1 MFSQLTHPHLHKV
14 CYHSECSNKNRI
26 KGDGNDGEPDARRK
40 LEFEKK
46 GQNWLE
52 LKDYGWFGMISENF
66 KSDPLQEVRGQS

>member
-1 MFSQLTHPHLHKV
+1 MLI
-14 CYHSECSNKNRI
+14 CGNK

-52 LKDYGWFGMISENF
+52 LKNYGWFGMIFENI
-66 KSDPLQEVRGQS
+66 